1 MNTKFNEVLELIDSL
16 PIEEQEEILNIEKK
30 RLIENVASSS
40 DKGPKKRKYIK
51 QADLERIKE
60 QEYLAKQA
68 ELERKREVYYF
79 FKKFFFQMS

>member
-1 MNTKFNEVLELIDSL
+1 MDLLKAE
-16 PIEEQEEILNIEKK
+16 IEKKK

-60 QEYLAKQA
+60 QEYLAKKA

-79 FKKFFFQMS
+79 FFFKCHKFHKFVK